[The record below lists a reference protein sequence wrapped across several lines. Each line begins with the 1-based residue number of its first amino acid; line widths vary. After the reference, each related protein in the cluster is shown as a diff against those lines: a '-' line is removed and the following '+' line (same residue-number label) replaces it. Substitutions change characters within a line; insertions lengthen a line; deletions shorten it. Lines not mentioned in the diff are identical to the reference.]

1 MCHGALWRTG
11 FNSQVLVPL
20 SLELKSSGL
29 PITLGTDRTVGATTS
44 AGCLAH
50 LRPLVTDKCS
60 TSIPVRVRQ
69 IWKQLGLAWLL
80 SVLREGEH
88 FGDSFPTANNMH
100 LNISKQS

>member
-20 SLELKSSGL
+20 SLELKFEL
-29 PITLGTDRTVGATTS
+29 AHYLGTARTVGATTS

-50 LRPLVTDKCS
+50 LRRLVTEKCS

-80 SVLREGEH
+80 SVLREGEALWGFFPH
-88 FGDSFPTANNMH
+88 F
-100 LNISKQS
+100 